1 MHIASIRIFS
11 KAKKSRPNGRDFYML
26 LKLFLVKDIPYTNL
40 RLEAREGAD
49 IVDE

>member
-1 MHIASIRIFS
+1 MHITHIRIS
-11 KAKKSRPNGRDFYML
+11 CKTKKSRPNGRDFYML

-49 IVDE
+49 IILE